1 MKLSTPCCDTARVA
15 LTADKSIRKCSP
27 DTQIVRGQKQCAFSA
42 QPRQRRDE
50 FALGPITALL
60 NYYFLLVLF
69 VLIGSQ
75 GVLERTND
83 VTCASHCTSGT
94 AALRRPISAVYAPW
108 TARLRPKGMEV
119 AITKR
124 SSENLGGLVEIRYT
138 VDFGDQSIAPAGAQD
153 LLPATKL
160 TSLSGEVY
168 AVLGQYTDEHLSPW
182 RAKVMTGRYN

>member
-1 MKLSTPCCDTARVA
+1 
-15 LTADKSIRKCSP
+15 
-27 DTQIVRGQKQCAFSA
+27 
-42 QPRQRRDE
+42 
-50 FALGPITALL
+50 
-60 NYYFLLVLF
+60 
-69 VLIGSQ
+69 
-75 GVLERTND
+75 
-83 VTCASHCTSGT
+83 
-94 AALRRPISAVYAPW
+94 
-108 TARLRPKGMEV
+108 MEV